1 MGVSLCNCVMHARVC
16 TLGPGR
22 RNRRKLSTEVGETLR
37 RQKDEQESPWGVGG
51 GEGVEAGLG
60 GGAERRS

>member
-37 RQKDEQESPWGVGG
+37 RQQDEQESPWGGEG
-51 GEGVEAGLG
+51 GEGVLR
-60 GGAERRS
+60 GGARGEGPMG